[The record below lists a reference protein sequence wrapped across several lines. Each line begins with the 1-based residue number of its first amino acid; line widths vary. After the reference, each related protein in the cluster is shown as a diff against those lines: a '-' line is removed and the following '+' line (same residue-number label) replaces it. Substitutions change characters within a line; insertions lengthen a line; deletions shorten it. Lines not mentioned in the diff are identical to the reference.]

1 MDERLVTVFGGGSLQ
16 PGDPAYR
23 EARRLG
29 RALARAGLGVAS
41 GGYGG
46 VMEAVSR
53 GAAEAGGRAL
63 GVTCARIERWRGVR
77 PNPWL
82 TGQVRCR
89 TLSGRARRLIELGA
103 ALIALPGG
111 VGTLSELAQAW
122 SLLQVG
128 EIGPRPLVAV
138 GPAWARTL
146 ETFLRAA
153 HAYLAPGDERLLQR
167 AADVPA
173 AVRIVL
179 RGLEPPPAAARPHT
193 IPARTPR
200 RTARASRRRG

>member
-1 MDERLVTVFGGGSLQ
+1 MTARLVTVFGGGSSR

-53 GAAEAGGRAL
+53 GAAEAGGTAL
-63 GVTCARIERWRGVR
+63 GITCGRIERWRGVR

-82 TGQVRCR
+82 TSQVRCR
-89 TLSGRARRLIELGA
+89 TLRARALRLIEVGE

-128 EIGPRPLVAV
+128 ELTPRPLVAV

-153 HAYLAPGDERLLQR
+153 RPYLAPDDERLLQR

-173 AVRIVL
+173 AVRLVL
-179 RGLEPPPAAARPHT
+179 NDLGRPR
-193 IPARTPR
+193 A
-200 RTARASRRRG
+200 ARASTESARRPGRRAPGSHRRG